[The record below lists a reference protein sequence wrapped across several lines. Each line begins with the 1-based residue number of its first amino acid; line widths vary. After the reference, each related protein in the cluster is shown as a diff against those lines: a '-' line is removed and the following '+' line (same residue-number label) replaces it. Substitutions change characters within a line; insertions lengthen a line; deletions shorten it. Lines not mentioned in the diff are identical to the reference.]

1 MDALLAG
8 LTRLVEQNVWIAP
21 FASFLGGVLAAS
33 NPCVLVMIPLA
44 MAYVGG
50 YGQARSW
57 RYNLSLSLVFVA
69 GLSITFTVLGLIA
82 AFMGSLLG
90 DVGSF
95 WPYAVAGVCLVMG
108 LHLLGVFNFELP
120 LPNRFKTQK
129 KGIVGAFLLGL
140 LFGVVS
146 TPCSTPVLAVLLVYI
161 ASKGSLPYG
170 ALLLFFYALGH
181 CFLIIIAGTSMG
193 MAKGLLESRHLQKAG
208 SWLRKIAGV
217 VIILVGLFYLRSSL

>member
-1 MDALLAG
+1 MDALLAE
-8 LTRLVEQNVWIAP
+8 LMRLVETNVWIAP
-21 FASFLGGVLAAS
+21 FASFLGGFLTAS

-50 YGQARSW
+50 YGASRGW
-57 RYNLSLSLVFVA
+57 RYNLLLSMVFVL

-95 WPYAVAGVCLVMG
+95 WQYVVAGVCVVMG
-108 LHLLGVFNFELP
+108 LHLLGVFNFEIP
-120 LPNRFKTQK
+120 LPSRFNTQK
-129 KGIVGAFLLGL
+129 RGIIGAFLLGL

-146 TPCSTPVLAVLLVYI
+146 TPCATPILAVLLVYI
-161 ASKGSLPYG
+161 ASKGSYAYG

-181 CFLIIIAGTSMG
+181 CLLIIIAGTSMG

-208 SWLRKIAGV
+208 SVLRKAAGV
-217 VIILVGLFYLRSSL
+217 VIILVGLFFLRSAL

>member
-1 MDALLAG
+1 MDAVLAG
-8 LTRLVEQNVWIAP
+8 LTRLVEQHVWIAP
-21 FASFLGGVLAAS
+21 FASFLGGFLSAS

-50 YGQARSW
+50 YSDARSW
-57 RYNLSLSLVFVA
+57 RYNLSLSLFFVV
-69 GLSITFTVLGLIA
+69 GLSITFTILGLIA

-90 DVGSF
+90 DVGNF
-95 WPYAVAGVCLVMG
+95 WAYAVAGVCLIMG
-108 LHLLGVFNFELP
+108 LHLLGVFNFEIP

-146 TPCSTPVLAVLLVYI
+146 TPCATPVLAVLLVYI
-161 ASKGSLPYG
+161 ASKGIYAYG
-170 ALLLFFYALGH
+170 ALLLFVYALGQG
-181 CFLIIIAGTSMG
+181 FLIVIAGTSMG
-193 MAKGLLESRHLQKAG
+193 MAKGLLESRHLQRAG
-208 SWLRKIAGV
+208 SWLRKAAGV

>member
-1 MDALLAG
+1 MEALLAG
-8 LTRLVEQNVWIAP
+8 LTQLVEQNVWIAP
-21 FASFLGGVLAAS
+21 FASFLGGFLSAA

-50 YGQARSW
+50 YSDARSW
-57 RYNLSLSLVFVA
+57 RYNLSLSLFFVI

-95 WPYAVAGVCLVMG
+95 WPYAVAVVCLVMG
-108 LHLLGVFNFELP
+108 LHLLGVFKFALP
-120 LPNRFKTQK
+120 LPSQFKTPK
-129 KGIVGAFLLGL
+129 KGLIGAFLLGL
-140 LFGVVS
+140 LFGLVS
-146 TPCSTPVLAVLLVYI
+146 TPCATPILAVLLVYI
-161 ASKGSLPYG
+161 ASKGSYAYG
-170 ALLLFFYALGH
+170 ALLLFVYALGQG
-181 CFLIIIAGTSMG
+181 FLIIVAGTSMG

-208 SWLRKIAGV
+208 SWLRKAAGV

>member
-1 MDALLAG
+1 MQ
-8 LTRLVEQNVWIAP
+8 LVETKVWIAP
-21 FASFLGGVLAAS
+21 FASFLGGFLTAS

-50 YGQARSW
+50 YSDARSW

-95 WPYAVAGVCLVMG
+95 WPYAVAGICLIMG

-120 LPNRFKTQK
+120 LPSRFKTQK
-129 KGIVGAFLLGL
+129 RGMIGAFLLGL

-146 TPCSTPVLAVLLVYI
+146 TPCATPILSVLLVYI
-161 ASKGSLPYG
+161 ASQGSYAYG
-170 ALLLFFYALGH
+170 AFLLFVYALGH

-193 MAKGLLESRHLQKAG
+193 MAKALLESHNLQKA
-208 SWLRKIAGV
+208 SLVLRKAAGV
-217 VIILVGLFYLRSSL
+217 VIILVGLFFLGSIL

>member
-1 MDALLAG
+1 MEALFAG

-21 FASFLGGVLAAS
+21 FASFLGGVLTAS
-33 NPCVLVMIPLA
+33 NPCVLIMIPLA

-50 YGQARSW
+50 YGDARNW

-69 GLSITFTVLGLIA
+69 GLSITFTALGLIA

-129 KGIVGAFLLGL
+129 KGIVGALLLGL

-146 TPCSTPVLAVLLVYI
+146 TPCATPILACLLVYI
-161 ASKGSLPYG
+161 AAKGIYAYG
-170 ALLLFFYALGH
+170 ALLLFVYALGQG
-181 CFLIIIAGTSMG
+181 FLIIVAGTSMG
-193 MAKGLLESRHLQKAG
+193 MAKGLLESRHLQRAG
-208 SWLRKIAGV
+208 SWLRKAAGV
-217 VIILVGLFYLRSSL
+217 VIILLGLFYLRNIL

>member
-1 MDALLAG
+1 MDALFAG

-21 FASFLGGVLAAS
+21 FASFLGGVLTAA

-50 YGQARSW
+50 YGEARSW

-90 DVGSF
+90 DLGSF
-95 WPYAVAGVCLVMG
+95 WRYAVAGVCFVMG

-129 KGIVGAFLLGL
+129 KGMIGALLLGL
-140 LFGVVS
+140 LFGLVS
-146 TPCSTPVLAVLLVYI
+146 TPCATPILAVLLVYI
-161 ASKGSLPYG
+161 ASKGIYAYG
-170 ALLLFFYALGH
+170 ALLLFVYALGQG
-181 CFLIIIAGTSMG
+181 FLIIVAGTSIG
-193 MAKGLLESRHLQKAG
+193 MAKGLLESRQLQQAG
-208 SWLRKIAGV
+208 SWLRKAAGV
-217 VIILVGLFYLRSSL
+217 VVILVGLFYLRSIF